1 MTGSS
6 GLLGSALAST
16 LRDAGERVVR
26 LVRRAPQ
33 GDGESFWNP
42 AKGLIDP
49 AALEGARLV
58 VHLAGAGLAD
68 RRWTAAHKREIMRSR
83 VEGTRLL
90 AETLAALSQPPRA
103 LLSASGIHY
112 YGDTGESVVD
122 ESAPKGAG
130 FLPDVV
136 AAWEDAAEPAA
147 RAGIRVVFLRTS
159 MVLTAKGGSLAR
171 MLPIFRLGLGAPL
184 GSGRQY
190 WSWISI
196 DDWVGAVQHIMAD
209 SEISGPVNLTSPEPV
224 TNRDFTRALGRAIH
238 RPTMPIPVPS
248 IALRLA
254 LGEFAR
260 EGVLSGPR
268 AIPGKLLKSGYSF
281 HHQRLDPALSA
292 VL

>member
-171 MLPIFRLGLGAPL
+171 ILPIFRLGLGAPL